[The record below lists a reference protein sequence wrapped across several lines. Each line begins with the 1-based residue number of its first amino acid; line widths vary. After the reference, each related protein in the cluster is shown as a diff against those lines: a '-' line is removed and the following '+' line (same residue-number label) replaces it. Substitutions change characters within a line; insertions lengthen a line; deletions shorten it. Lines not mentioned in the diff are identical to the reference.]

1 MQNDVIEGFRLSAQQ
16 KRLWALQQ
24 DSSIYRAQCAIQ
36 LTGRLETGLLREALQ
51 SVINRHDILRT
62 TFHRLPGMRI
72 PIQVVADYASLVWRE
87 DDLTHL
93 DARARGLKIEE
104 EIRKDGRRRFDFEQ
118 APLLSATLLRVSAD
132 EHVLI
137 LTLPALCADAHTL
150 NNLTREISDFYA
162 AHRTGEELPDA
173 PLQYAHYSEW
183 QDELLDSE
191 DNEEVKAYWRDRL
204 PTGVTLPY
212 EKRAG
217 ANSDLQP
224 EYLSRK
230 IEPEL
235 LAQVEAAAQKF
246 DVPTPVFFMA
256 CWQMLLWRLTGEP
269 NIIIGNVFDGRKY
282 EELQETAGLF
292 AKCLSVGCHF
302 DGAAKLS
309 AILRQVRDAASE
321 AHDQQD
327 YFLWEEDDGEDSF
340 ISTFPQ
346 AFEFT
351 EHILER
357 NVDGLSLSVLHHYTC
372 IDRFKIKL
380 ACVSTRDWLELQFHY
395 DPDAFEAE
403 SVGRLAQQYRNL
415 VGSAALGEDL
425 AIGELDIF
433 GDRERNRLLIEF
445 NDSFAEFPNDT
456 CAHELFERNAER
468 WPDHPAVVFRDQ
480 SFTYAQ
486 LNEQA
491 NQLAHYLRELGVG
504 PDSLVAIFM
513 ERSPRVV
520 VALMAVLKAGGAY
533 LPLDPEYPKERLA
546 YMIGHAGVSVLL
558 TESRL
563 VNSLPDQSITVI
575 CPDADREAILSRSIE
590 NPNGDAMSRNLAYVI
605 YTSGTTGKPKG
616 VMIEHR
622 GVANLASWQARNFG
636 ITQESRIL
644 QFFSY
649 SFDGAVGETFMAL
662 LNGATLIMLDP
673 DYMGAE
679 RLIDFINE
687 QGVTV
692 CVFVP
697 SMLKQLDPG
706 RLKHPEKLTVVSV
719 GETCSVDLATR
730 WLTRCNFMNAYG
742 PTENTVYSH
751 LWKCGQEA
759 IESFKCVPIG
769 QVIDNTRSLILD
781 ENLNLVPV
789 GVVGEIYITGS
800 GVARGYLNDPVTTAL
815 KFIPNPFAS
824 DKGAVDHGALV
835 IESACAEIDLFKNN
849 PAVLQQV
856 EKSRKQSPPQAISPD
871 AILELIGDQP
881 ADLIERTRSFLSR
894 YVDNSCVYEGFCR
907 YFIEAVEGSYASCGI
922 NREVLEFLFPGGVVE
937 GMEGIDFCFGNGEIM
952 QILSSM
958 GVRMKGIDLS
968 PFFVRKAREKGLD
981 ARMGKVD
988 VPEEQLESEFGIAR
1002 GSQDFA
1008 ISTLALDRLESPR
1021 RFLRNF
1027 MLALKDGGRFA
1038 IQTLLPILGV
1048 GDGDYDKP
1056 IIYTPKQNRI
1066 CTGESVEQDKQAL
1079 IALLSE
1085 LGAADI
1091 NVCQLPYAVA
1101 SRDGIQ
1107 DYTVW
1112 CFFGCKRAAAFVG
1125 ESDDRL
1131 YKTGDLG
1138 RYLADGSIEF
1148 MGRKDLQVKIR
1159 GFRIEL
1165 EEIEAALR
1173 QSPLIQDAV
1182 VLAREDAPGD
1192 KRLAAYVVANSK
1204 AVNLMA
1210 ELRSFLGERLPK
1222 FMVPSAFV
1230 ALDRLP
1236 LTPNGKIDRNALPA
1250 PDLVKPQAEKSFVA
1264 PRIPAE
1270 EVLASIW
1277 SEVLKVEPI
1286 GVNDNF
1292 FELGG
1297 HSLLGTQVAS
1307 RVREAFK
1314 VEMPLRK
1321 LFELPTVAELAQ
1333 LIEASMR
1340 EDGTRQAPGMV
1351 PVPRSEKLPLSF
1363 AQQRLWFLDQLEPDS
1378 PFYNNPGA
1386 LRLRGEF
1393 NVTAF
1398 AKTLN
1403 EIVRRHEILRTSFPA
1418 VMGQPRQLIS
1428 PAAAI
1433 NFPRIDLS
1441 ELAAAHQELEVMRLA
1456 QQEALQP
1463 FDLAGGPMLR
1473 VMLLRLAGEH
1483 HVLLFT
1489 MHHIVSD
1496 GWSLAVLINE
1506 LTTLYDAYLNGN
1518 ESPLPDL
1525 PIQYADFAHWQRQW
1539 LQGEVLEA
1547 ELSYWKQQLADIPA
1561 VINLPTDRPRPEAQS
1576 YNNGAHQPFHLS
1588 ADASEQLRVLSRR
1601 EGVTLFMSLLAVWQ
1615 IALRYLTGQDKV
1627 VVGTDIA
1634 NRNRGETEGL
1644 IGFFINQLVL
1654 CSDLSGDPAF
1664 TELLGRVRETTLKAY
1679 AHQDLPFDKLV
1690 DALKIER
1697 SLQYSP
1703 LFQVKFVLQNVPSP
1717 TSGLTGLSVSSL
1729 PVDTDTT
1736 RFDILLIFGDKKR
1749 ELAADLSYNADLF
1762 DPESIARII
1771 EHVQTVA
1778 EEVAARPDIRLSEI
1792 DEILA
1797 GKDKQRLISK
1807 REAARQA
1814 SQQKLKQA
1822 KRKNVS

>member
-24 DSSIYRAQCAIQ
+24 DSSTYRAQCAIQ
-36 LTGRLETGLLREALQ
+36 LSGRLETGVLKQALQ
-51 SVINRHDILRT
+51 SIINRHDILRT

-93 DARARGLKIEE
+93 DASARELRVEE
-104 EIRKDGRRRFDFEQ
+104 EIKEDGHRRFDFEQ
-118 APLLSATLLRVSAD
+118 APLLTTTLLKVSAD
-132 EHVLI
+132 DHVLI

-162 AHRTGEELPDA
+162 AGLKGEELPGD

-191 DNEEVKAYWRDRL
+191 EDEEVKAYWRDRL
-204 PTGVTLPY
+204 PTGVALPY
-212 EKRAG
+212 EKRAC
-217 ANSDLQP
+217 ANPCLQP
-224 EYLSRK
+224 ESLGWK
-230 IEPEL
+230 VEPEL

-246 DVPTPVFFMA
+246 GVSTPIFLMA

-269 NIIIGNVFDGRKY
+269 DIVIGSVFDGRKY
-282 EELQETAGLF
+282 EELHGTAGLF
-292 AKCLSVGCHF
+292 AKCLSISCHF
-302 DGAAKLS
+302 DGASKLS
-309 AILRQVRDAASE
+309 DILRQVRDGASE
-321 AHDQQD
+321 AYEQQD
-327 YFLWEEDDGEDSF
+327 YFLWEEGDGEDAS

-346 AFEFT
+346 AFEFA
-351 EHILER
+351 EHVLER
-357 NVDGLSLSVLHHYTC
+357 NVDGLSLSVLKHYTC

-380 ACVSTRDWLELQFHY
+380 TCVRTCDWLELQFHY
-395 DPDAFEAE
+395 DPDSFEVE
-403 SVGRLAQQYRNL
+403 GVKRLAQQYRNL
-415 VGSAALGEDL
+415 VSSAARGGDI
-425 AIGELDIF
+425 AIGELDLL
-433 GDRERNRLLIEF
+433 GDHERNQLLLAF
-445 NDSFAEFPNDT
+445 NDSFAEFPGDT
-456 CAHELFERNAER
+456 CAHRLFERHVER
-468 WPDHPAVVFRDQ
+468 SPDHPAVVFRDQ
-480 SFTYAQ
+480 SLTYAQ
-486 LNEQA
+486 LNEQS

-558 TESRL
+558 TESQL
-563 VNSLPDQSITVI
+563 VNSLPEHAATVV
-575 CPDADREAILSRSIE
+575 CLDTDREAITSRGLE
-590 NPNGDAMSRNLAYVI
+590 NPSGDTMSRNLAYVI

-622 GVANLASWQARNFG
+622 GVANLASWQAHNFG
-636 ITQESRIL
+636 ITQASRIL

-662 LNGATLIMLDP
+662 LNGATLVMLDP
-673 DYMGAE
+673 DYMEASK
-679 RLIDFINE
+679 LIDFINE
-687 QGVTV
+687 QGVTI

-697 SMLKQLDPG
+697 SMLKQLDPD
-706 RLKHPEKLTVVSV
+706 RLQRPEQLTVVSV
-719 GETCSVDLATR
+719 GETCSADLATR

-751 LWKCGQEA
+751 LWKCRQDA

-789 GVVGEIYITGS
+789 GVVGEIYITGT

-815 KFIPNPFAS
+815 KFIPNRFANS
-824 DKGAVDHGALV
+824 KGSVDRGALV
-835 IESACAEIDLFKNN
+835 MESACAEIDLFKNDE
-849 PAVLQQV
+849 AVLQQV
-856 EKSRKQSPPQAISPD
+856 EKCRRQAPPKSISPD
-871 AILELIGDQP
+871 TILELIDNLP
-881 ADLIERTRSFLSR
+881 ADLIEKTRSFLSR
-894 YVDNSCVYEGFCR
+894 YADNNCVYEGFCR

-922 NREVLEFLFPGGVVE
+922 NKEVLEFLFPYEAAE

-968 PFFVRKAREKGLD
+968 PFFVQKAREKGLD
-981 ARMGKVD
+981 AYMGKVD
-988 VPEEQLESEFGIAR
+988 VPEELLESEFGIAP

-1008 ISTLALDRLESPR
+1008 ISTLALDRLEAPR

-1027 MLALKDGGRFA
+1027 MLVLKEGGRFA
-1038 IQTLLPILGV
+1038 IQTLLPISGI
-1048 GDGDYDKP
+1048 GDGDDDEP
-1056 IIYTPKQNRI
+1056 IVYTPKQNRI

-1079 IALLSE
+1079 VALLSE

-1091 NVCQLPYAVA
+1091 NVCRLPYAVA

-1112 CFFGCKRAAAFVG
+1112 CFFGRKRAAAFAG

-1131 YKTGDLG
+1131 YRTGDLG
-1138 RYLADGSIEF
+1138 RYLPDGSVEF
-1148 MGRKDLQVKIR
+1148 MGRIDTQVKIR

-1165 EEIEAALR
+1165 EEIESALR

-1182 VLAREDAPGD
+1182 VVVREDVPGD
-1192 KRLAAYVVANSK
+1192 KRLAAYVVAGSK
-1204 AVNLMA
+1204 AGNLTG
-1210 ELRSFLGERLPK
+1210 ELRGFLGERLPK
-1222 FMVPSAFV
+1222 FMMPSAFV
-1230 ALDRLP
+1230 ALDQLP

-1250 PDLVKPQAEKSFVA
+1250 PDQVKPLAEKSFVA
-1264 PRIPAE
+1264 PRTPTE

-1277 SEVLKVEPI
+1277 SEVLDVEPI
-1286 GVNDNF
+1286 SVTDNF
-1292 FELGG
+1292 FDLGG

-1314 VEMPLRK
+1314 VEIPLRK
-1321 LFELPTVAELAQ
+1321 LFELPTVAGLAQ
-1333 LIEASMR
+1333 LIEVALR
-1340 EDGTRQAPGMV
+1340 EDSIPLAPSIV
-1351 PVPRSEKLPLSF
+1351 PVPRAEKLPLSF
-1363 AQQRLWFLDQLEPDS
+1363 AQQRLWFLDQLEPNN

-1386 LRLRGEF
+1386 VRLRGAL
-1393 NVTAF
+1393 NIAAF
-1398 AKTLN
+1398 GKALN

-1418 VMGQPRQLIS
+1418 VMGQPVQFIS
-1428 PAAAI
+1428 PPVAI
-1433 NFPRIDLS
+1433 NFPKIDLS
-1441 ELAAAHQELEVMRLA
+1441 ELAEGQQESEVMRLA
-1456 QQEALQP
+1456 KREARQP
-1463 FDLAGGPMLR
+1463 FDLARGPMLR
-1473 VMLLRLAGEH
+1473 VTLLRLAEQDY
-1483 HVLLFT
+1483 VLLFT

-1506 LTTLYDAYLNGN
+1506 LTTLYDAYRNGD
-1518 ESPLPDL
+1518 ESPLPDM

-1547 ELSYWKQQLADIPA
+1547 ELAYWKQQLADIPA
-1561 VINLPTDRPRPEAQS
+1561 VINLPTDRPRPAVQT
-1576 YNNGAHQPFHLS
+1576 YNGSHQTFYLS
-1588 ADASEQLRVLSRR
+1588 ADASEQLRALSRR
-1601 EGVTLFMSLLAVWQ
+1601 EGVTLFMSLLAACQV
-1615 IALRYLTGQDKV
+1615 ALRYLTGQDMV

-1654 CSDLSGDPAF
+1654 CSDLSGDPTF

-1703 LFQVKFVLQNVPSP
+1703 LFQVKIVLQNVPSP

-1729 PVDTDTT
+1729 SVDTDTA
-1736 RFDILLIFGDKKR
+1736 RFDILLIFGGKGQ
-1749 ELAADLSYNADLF
+1749 ELVAELSYNADLF

-1771 EHVQTVA
+1771 GHLQTVA
-1778 EEVAARPDIRLSEI
+1778 QEVTARPDIRLSEI

-1797 GKDKQRLISK
+1797 GKDKQRLISN
-1807 REAARQA
+1807 REAAKQV